1 MAKVNKSTPNDNI
14 PVKESTNKGIP
25 VSDVASAQQ
34 ALLQSLQAPYSEQ
47 PKEEEEQTEA
57 QDVSEATEVA
67 ESVETEAENPD
78 GLTADDL
85 VDNTQE
91 EGTLEPQTYTV
102 KVDGKDVEVSL
113 EELMNGY
120 SRQADYTRKSQVLA
134 EQRQKAQEELEA
146 TQQERQRYLSQLEQF
161 NSQADKQLEEFKSVD
176 WTKLKQE
183 DPSEYMLK
191 RDQYRELQDSQREV
205 AEEQQRLV
213 RKQQEEAQAKWQEEL
228 TRQQEIMAQ
237 RLPDWADPEKGPKL
251 KSDIKSFAVKKGFTE
266 QEVNTLID
274 ARSVDVL
281 HKAMLYENL
290 LDAKISKKK
299 AKVVPKV
306 TRPGTKTTKAEVDS
320 EKVKQQ
326 RQRLKRTGHTKD
338 AASLIETLLS

>member
-251 KSDIKSFAVKKGFTE
+251 KREIKSFAVKKGFTE